1 MTAILTDDLTER
13 KQFTCKSCGI
23 GYTNPRALGTH
34 YDELP
39 GHRTAPTLTKTPTNG
54 TTTPATTKR
63 TYTRKPKTTTTTTG
77 AEIDVI
83 ATCATAF
90 ETANLADGERQRI
103 LNYLCARFLPD
114 ED

>member
-1 MTAILTDDLTER
+1 MTAIITDDLTER

-23 GYTNPRALGTH
+23 GYTSPVGLGKH

-39 GHRTAPTLTKTPTNG
+39 GHRTVPTLTKTSTNG
-54 TTTPATTKR
+54 TTTPTTTKR
-63 TYTRKPKTTTTTTG
+63 TYTRKPKTETITG
-77 AEIDVI
+77 EFDVMK
-83 ATCATAF
+83 TCVDAF
-90 ETANLADGERQRI
+90 ETASLAGPECQRI